1 MRWAICNEYGL
12 TFDGAGDAKLGSLVG
27 GGKEE
32 GAKIRET
39 FLREN
44 PCIAILI
51 ERMQE
56 QGQKGY
62 LYAPDGR
69 KLYLRL
75 DENGVPQTHKALN
88 LLLQASGSITMKIS
102 MLFLRKDIEKNNI
115 RCFKVLDMHD
125 EGQFTCNINDIDILV
140 DFMEKCVTRAGVYLN
155 MQCPLASEAKF
166 GSNYYETH

>member
-1 MRWAICNEYGL
+1 
-12 TFDGAGDAKLGSLVG
+12 
-27 GGKEE
+27 
-32 GAKIRET
+32 
-39 FLREN
+39 
-44 PCIAILI
+44 
-51 ERMQE
+51 MQE

-115 RCFKVLDMHD
+115 RCFKVLDMH
-125 EGQFTCNINDIDILV
+125 NIIV
-140 DFMEKCVTRAGVYLN
+140 
-155 MQCPLASEAKF
+155 P
-166 GSNYYETH
+166 